1 MKTARPNDRETDN
14 RHLFAARLKDL
25 READAAIPADYE
37 IGQQK
42 LAEYHRFKGMAEV
55 LLAVIVFL
63 TLSLGLVGF
72 FFDFN

>member
-37 IGQQK
+37 IGQHK
-42 LAEYHRFKGMAEV
+42 LAEYHRFKGMCEV
-55 LLAVIVFL
+55 LAAVIAFI
-63 TLSLGLVGF
+63 TIALGLAGF
-72 FFDFN
+72 FFDSN